1 MKNNMGDKKQQPQP
15 TPQLKLKGLAASPG
29 IAIGPAFLYF
39 TPTWEPQ
46 IEVIHP
52 ERIDKEIKLL
62 RRAIGFARDY
72 VERSIK
78 KAQKQYGDDIVHI
91 LEVQL
96 AFLNDEIFIQEI
108 EEYIRREKVSA
119 AYAAYVL
126 FNQLR
131 QRLQS
136 SPDDYMQQ
144 RASDL
149 LNLKWLII
157 EHIRGGKRQL
167 KLKEPSIIIADD
179 LSPADTVHLHRE
191 KVLGIATNKGGINS
205 HTVIIARA
213 LSVPAVV
220 GLESITSL
228 VNEGDTLI
236 LDGSEG
242 EVIIAPDEETIVRYQ
257 KQQAAFIE
265 HEEILLQKS
274 KGECSTKDEKRIEVL
289 ANIEFGNEID
299 QVKRVGAD
307 GIGLFRTE
315 GIYINRNILPSER
328 EQTKIYR
335 TIAEAMA
342 PAPVVIRTL
351 DVGGDKIFPNI
362 FPVQEPNPFLGY
374 RAVRFCLDHR
384 DCFGAQLRAIIRANT
399 KGNIRI
405 MLPMISGLEEVR
417 AVKEIYEEVYNEL
430 KRRGK
435 VPPKPPLGIMVEIPS
450 VAIMAEEFAREVDFF
465 SIGTNDLVQ
474 YTLAV
479 DRSNERVAHLYS
491 HFHPAVLRLID
502 QTVQAAKRVG
512 IPVSMCGEMAGDPL
526 AIPVLLGMGLES
538 LSASH
543 ILIPEMKVVI
553 HELRIDEC
561 QKVWEEVRKFKT
573 GTEVRDYLRN
583 FYLRR
588 FNHILS
594 VQSNVINDVKN

>member
-1 MKNNMGDKKQQPQP
+1 MMQGKKGA
-15 TPQLKLKGLAASPG
+15 TPQLRLKGLAASPG
-29 IAIGPAFLYF
+29 IAIGPVYLYV
-39 TPTWEPQ
+39 TRTWEPQ
-46 IEVIHP
+46 VELVSP
-52 ERIDKEIKLL
+52 ERVDKEVQQL
-62 RRAIGFARDY
+62 RRAITFARDY
-72 VERSIK
+72 VARSIK
-78 KAQKQYGDDIVHI
+78 KARSQYGDDIVHI

-108 EEYIRREKVSA
+108 EDYIRKEKVSA

-126 FNQLR
+126 FNRLR
-131 QRLQS
+131 QRLQQS
-136 SPDDYMQQ
+136 SDDYMQQ

-167 KLKEPSIIIADD
+167 KLKQPAIIVADD

-220 GLESITSL
+220 GLESITTL
-228 VNEGDTLI
+228 VSDGDTMI
-236 LDGSEG
+236 LDGSKG
-242 EVIIAPDEETIVRYQ
+242 EVIIAPDDTTIEQ
-257 KQQAAFIE
+257 FQQQQQAFIA
-265 HEEILLQKS
+265 HEKQILEKS
-274 KGECSTKDEKRIEVL
+274 KGECTTRDGERIEVL
-289 ANIEFGNEID
+289 ANIEFGNEMD

-315 GIYINRNILPSER
+315 GIYINRSILPSER
-328 EQTKIYR
+328 EQTRIYR

-374 RAVRFCLDHR
+374 RAVRFCLDHQ
-384 DCFGAQLRAIIRANT
+384 DCFATQLRAIIRANT
-399 KGNIRI
+399 RGNIRV

-417 AVKEIYEEVYNEL
+417 AVKAIYEQVYKEL
-430 KRRGK
+430 KKRGK

-450 VAIMAEEFAREVDFF
+450 VAILAEAFAREVDFF

-491 HFHPAVLRLID
+491 HFHPAVLRLIE
-502 QTVQAAKRVG
+502 QTIQAAQKAE

-526 AIPVLLGMGLES
+526 AIPVLLGMGLKS

-553 HELRIDEC
+553 HELTMAEC
-561 QKVWEEVRKFKT
+561 QQVWQTVRQLTTVK
-573 GTEVRDYLRN
+573 EIRDFLQA
-583 FYLRR
+583 FYLKR
-588 FNHILS
+588 FSGILTVANENKES
-594 VQSNVINDVKN
+594 II

>member
-1 MKNNMGDKKQQPQP
+1 MAGKQLPV
-15 TPQLKLKGLAASPG
+15 PQLRLKGLAASPG
-29 IAIGPAFLYF
+29 IAIGPVFLYV
-39 TPTWEPQ
+39 TRTWEPQ
-46 IEVIHP
+46 VEPVPPGRVEKEVQQ
-52 ERIDKEIKLL
+52 L
-62 RRAIGFARDY
+62 RRAIAFARDY

-78 KAQKQYGDDIVHI
+78 KARSQYGDDIVHI

-108 EEYIRREKVSA
+108 EEFIRKEKVSA

-126 FNQLR
+126 FNRLR
-131 QRLQS
+131 QRLQES
-136 SPDDYMQQ
+136 SDDYMQQ

-157 EHIRGGKRQL
+157 EHLRGGKRQL
-167 KLKEPSIIIADD
+167 KLKQPAIIVADD

-220 GLESITSL
+220 GLESITNL
-228 VNEGDTLI
+228 VNDGDVII
-236 LDGSEG
+236 LDGSTG
-242 EVIIAPDEETIVRYQ
+242 EVIIAPDEATIQQFRQ
-257 KQQAAFIE
+257 QQQAFLA
-265 HEEILLQKS
+265 HEKQILEKS
-274 KGECSTKDEKRIEVL
+274 KGKCTTRDGKRIEVL
-289 ANIEFGNEID
+289 ANIEFGNEIE

-315 GIYINRNILPSER
+315 GIYINRSILPSER
-328 EQTKIYR
+328 EQTRIYR
-335 TIAEAMA
+335 NIAEAMA

-362 FPVQEPNPFLGY
+362 FPIQEPNPFLGY

-384 DCFGAQLRAIIRANT
+384 DCFATQLRAIIRANT
-399 KGNIRI
+399 QGNIRI

-417 AVKEIYEEVYNEL
+417 AVKAIYDEVYREM
-430 KRRGK
+430 KKRGK

-450 VAIMAEEFAREVDFF
+450 VAILAETFAREVDFF

-491 HFHPAVLRLID
+491 HFHPAVLRLIE
-502 QTVQAAKRVG
+502 QTIRAAQAAQ

-526 AIPVLLGMGLES
+526 AIPVLLGMGLQS

-553 HELRIDEC
+553 HELTLEEC
-561 QKVWEEVRKFKT
+561 QEVWQTVRQFATVQEVREFLQ
-573 GTEVRDYLRN
+573 E
-583 FYLRR
+583 FYLKR
-588 FNHILS
+588 FSGILS
-594 VQSNVINDVKN
+594 IKNIQQESVK

>member
-1 MKNNMGDKKQQPQP
+1 MKDNDKPMPK
-15 TPQLKLKGLAASPG
+15 LMLKGLAASPG
-29 IAIGPAFLYF
+29 IAIGPAFLYY
-39 TPTWEPQ
+39 TPSWEPQ
-46 IEVIHP
+46 IELIRP
-52 ERIDKEIKLL
+52 DKVEHEIKLL
-62 RRAIGFARDY
+62 RRAVGFARDY

-96 AFLNDEIFIQEI
+96 AFLNDEIFIREI
-108 EEYIRREKVSA
+108 EDYIRNEHVSA

-126 FNQLR
+126 FNKLR
-131 QRLQS
+131 QRLQNS
-136 SPDDYMQQ
+136 SDDYMQQ
-144 RASDL
+144 RAADL

-157 EHIRGGKRQL
+157 DHIRGGKRQL
-167 KLKEPSIIIADD
+167 KLKEPAIIIADD

-220 GLESITSL
+220 GLESITTL
-228 VNEGDTLI
+228 VNEGDTVI
-236 LDGSEG
+236 LDGSAG
-242 EVIIAPDEETIVRYQ
+242 EVIIAPDEKTIRRYR
-257 KQQAAFIE
+257 KQQEAFIE
-265 HEEILLQKS
+265 HEEIILQKS
-274 KGECSTKDEKRIEVL
+274 KGECTTRDGKRIEVL
-289 ANIEFGNEID
+289 ANIEFGNEIE

-315 GIYINRNILPSER
+315 GIYINRDILPSER

-335 TIAEAMA
+335 SIAEAMA

-362 FPVQEPNPFLGY
+362 FPIQEPNPFLGY

-399 KGNIRI
+399 AGNIRI

-417 AVKEIYEEVYNEL
+417 KVKEIYDEVYREL
-430 KRRGK
+430 KKHGK
-435 VPPKPPLGIMVEIPS
+435 VPPRPPLGIMVEIPS
-450 VAIMAEEFAREVDFF
+450 VAIMAEAFAREVDFF

-491 HFHPAVLRLID
+491 HFHPAVLRLIE
-502 QTVQAAKRVG
+502 QTVQAGKQAG

-526 AIPVLLGMGLES
+526 AIPVLLGLGLES

-553 HELRIDEC
+553 HELRLDEC
-561 QKVWEEVRKFKT
+561 VELWETVKQFT
-573 GTEVRDYLRN
+573 TATEVRDYLRE
-583 FYLRR
+583 FYLKR
-588 FNHILS
+588 FNHILNI
-594 VQSNVINDVKN
+594 QSGS